1 MIASWQTGLLIFL
14 KTTSEI
20 LTAGIAI
27 TAFSLLLYSLSFN
40 LQDRVARSFAL
51 ILICVVV
58 VFTAE
63 AFGST
68 SSTYWEIDFWLR
80 LQWVGIVL
88 LPATY
93 LHFSDALLATTGKPS
108 RWRRVW
114 AVRVTYF
121 LCLLFLASLPFDIL
135 VGRLVMDQPPAP
147 YLQPT
152 LATDVFIIFYAVV
165 MILSWYN
172 FARAYRRT
180 TTSTS
185 RRRMAYLITSALA
198 PAVGSF
204 PYLLFGST
212 FAARHSLI
220 FWGVAVL
227 INLVVGVLVVVM
239 AYSVAFFGVPWP
251 DRVVKSR
258 LFKWIM
264 RGPVTASFTLA
275 LTTIVRRTGEAFG
288 YRYSALVPIVM
299 VGTILL
305 IEHIITIFSPLWEKW
320 LFYNN
325 DRHDLELVRKL
336 EERLITRNDL
346 QQFLEMVLAAI
357 CDRLQAPGA
366 YLAVL
371 NAEKADLLV
380 TTGKA
385 SITEPDVSDQL
396 NQLVLKNNGFSGL
409 FRWGNDYLVQ
419 LVDES
424 SDQERTLLGLLGIS
438 GVEMLRIDEEQAQAL
453 EVLSER
459 AAKTLRDYQAQRQIF
474 SSLQLLAPEMD
485 YIERV
490 RAAGRYDGS
499 SLLMDEEQV
508 PPKDMLQWVKEAL
521 THYWG
526 GPKLTQ
532 NPLMQFKIVQDLM
545 SHYGGSQANAL
556 RAILREAIEKVR
568 PEGDRRFTAEWIL
581 YNILEMKFLEGKKV
595 REVALRLAMS
605 EADLYRKQR
614 IAIEAV
620 AKAILEMEA
629 DAQVHSTN

>member
-1 MIASWQTGLLIFL
+1 MIESWQTGLLIFL

-121 LCLLFLASLPFDIL
+121 LCLLFLALLPFDIL

-152 LATDVFIIFYAVV
+152 LATDVFIIFYTVV

-220 FWGVAVL
+220 FWSVAVL

-275 LTTIVRRTGEAFG
+275 LATIVRRAGEAFG

-396 NQLVLKNNGFSGL
+396 SQLVLKNNGSSGL
-409 FRWGNDYLVQ
+409 FHWGNDYLVP

-424 SDQERTLLGLLGIS
+424 PDQERTLLGLLGIS
-438 GVEMLRIDEEQAQAL
+438 GVEMSRIDEEQAQAL

-499 SLLMDEEQV
+499 SLLMNEEQV
-508 PPKDMLQWVKEAL
+508 PPKDVLQWVKEAL

-545 SHYGGSQANAL
+545 SNYGGSQANAL